1 MKSEESAVVV
11 FVRTCSEGVGGTLLR
26 ISALPFIE
34 REVILTD
41 CAHFC
46 SQSNSTLDFFEMSQ
60 SCFPFHLDKEFDR
73 ELSSSDSPTM
83 HLAHQHFTPIL
94 DSIFVLPC
102 LYPVN
107 SFDNE

>member
-73 ELSSSDSPTM
+73 
-83 HLAHQHFTPIL
+83 
-94 DSIFVLPC
+94 
-102 LYPVN
+102 
-107 SFDNE
+107 